1 MTCVPLKY
9 RVHVCFSIEHAQL
22 WSGARPGSSPSTEA
36 PRVTGGCPPGCV
48 QRIQRKQE
56 SQSNGACRGLHQR
69 RLQADCST
77 CLQARQEVGD
87 GSEPEFNWV
96 IGKAGSLL
104 DYKLVGV
111 HTCISGSTSVCDSGA
126 FERMKDSPA
135 ASAGDKDLAKDFLM
149 VGEMPNCSSAAVYV
163 LKSGEGFMIAS
174 NYEALDDD
182 RGDLM

>member
-1 MTCVPLKY
+1 MSASSLNTRSSGLEQGLVAPPALK
-9 RVHVCFSIEHAQL
+9 R
-22 WSGARPGSSPSTEA
+22 A
-36 PRVTGGCPPGCV
+36 PYMAGVRQDVYSVELT
-48 QRIQRKQE
+48 RKQE
-56 SQSNGACRGLHQR
+56 SQSNGSCHGLHQR

-126 FERMKDSPA
+126 FERMKDGSAP
-135 ASAGDKDLAKDFLM
+135 SAGDKHLAKDFLM